1 MTELI
6 SLSLFDLAIVGD
18 LLLKEAGL
26 SI

>member
-6 SLSLFDLAIVGD
+6 SLFDLAIAGD
-18 LLLKEAGL
+18 LLLKEAGW